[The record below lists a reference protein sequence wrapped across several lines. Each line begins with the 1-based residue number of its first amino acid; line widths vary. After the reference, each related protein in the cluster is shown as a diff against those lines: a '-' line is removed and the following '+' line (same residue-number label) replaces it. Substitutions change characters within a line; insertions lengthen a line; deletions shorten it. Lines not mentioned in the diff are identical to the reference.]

1 MGAVLQHAFAVDR
14 EKTYLGKGGRA
25 AVRTLWKGAITFGLV
40 YIPVRLYTATE
51 KKDVKFRY
59 LHNECKTPVRYLK
72 WCPTCNREVSQE
84 EIVYGYEFEKGQHV
98 VIDEADLERLPDAA
112 GKVVDIIDFVNLEDI
127 DPVYYD
133 KTYFLEPADGG
144 VKAYTLLRKAMEAT
158 GRVAVAK
165 VVIRTKE
172 ALATIRV
179 YEGQALV
186 LETMYWPDEVRSWRG
201 LEGIDQE
208 PSLHENEVKMAQTL
222 IDNLSTRFE
231 PGKYTND
238 YRRALLDLIHQ
249 KVEGHEVHPQPA
261 AEPHKI
267 IDLMEALRASVQM
280 TSDLPAFR
288 RPASVAG
295 GGGVGVEPPPRGPVV

>member
-1 MGAVLQHAFAVDR
+1 M
-14 EKTYLGKGGRA
+14 
-25 AVRTLWKGAITFGLV
+25 RTLWKGAITFGLV

-98 VIDEADLERLPDAA
+98 VIDEADMERLPDAA
-112 GKVVDIIDFVNLEDI
+112 GKVVDIVDFVNLEDI
-127 DPVYYD
+127 DPIYYD

-144 VKAYTLLRKAMEAT
+144 VKAYTLLRRAMQDS
-158 GRVAVAK
+158 GKVAVAK

-179 YEGQALV
+179 YQDQALV
-186 LETMYWPDEVRSWRG
+186 METMYWPDEVRSWHS

-208 PSLHENEVKMAQTL
+208 PALHENEVKMAHTL

-238 YRRALLDLIHQ
+238 YRRALMDLIHQ
-249 KVEGHEVHPQPA
+249 KIEGQEVHVRPE
-261 AEPHKI
+261 AEPQKI

-280 TSDLPAFR
+280 TENLPGAR
-288 RPASVAG
+288 RTGGLAAAG
-295 GGGVGVEPPPRGPVV
+295 GGGPVDTGSERPHGPVV

>member
-1 MGAVLQHAFAVDR
+1 M
-14 EKTYLGKGGRA
+14 
-25 AVRTLWKGAITFGLV
+25 RTLWKGAITFGLV

-72 WCPTCNREVSQE
+72 WCPTCDREVSPE

-144 VKAYTLLRKAMEAT
+144 VKAYTLLRQAMAST

-179 YEGQALV
+179 YQGQALA

-201 LEGIDQE
+201 LEGLDQE
-208 PSLHENEVKMAQTL
+208 PELHENEVKMARTL
-222 IDNLSTRFE
+222 IENLSASFE
-231 PGKYTND
+231 PGKYTNE
-238 YRRALLDLIHQ
+238 YRRALLELIHQ
-249 KVEGHEVHPQPA
+249 KVEGHEVHFQPET
-261 AEPHKI
+261 EPHKI

-280 TSDLPAFR
+280 TSDLPGGR
-288 RPASVAG
+288 RTTAAAMAG
-295 GGGVGVEPPPRGPVV
+295 GAAEPPAGPPVRGPLV